1 MRSAY
6 LPTTLFALAFFAAA
20 APTPYLP
27 DGLTVQTNAGPVS
40 GFYNQTAP
48 NVRQFLG
55 IPFAQPPVEDLRFAP
70 PQPAQLR
77 SSTLNATAF
86 GPSCMQK
93 TSTAKTI
100 YTERVPQFLISGGQS
115 EDCLYLNVWAPE
127 VSASEKALLPV
138 FVYIPGGGFTSGGA
152 NSVYKFPDQWI
163 QRTQSHIVV
172 IIK

>member
-1 MRSAY
+1 MRVQYQLVAFSA
-6 LPTTLFALAFFAAA
+6 ALLSQA
-20 APTPYLP
+20 APIDSS
-27 DGLTVQTNAGPVS
+27 DGLLVQTNAGPVS
-40 GFYNQTAP
+40 GFYNESAP

-55 IPFAQPPVEDLRFAP
+55 IPYAQPPVEDLRFAP
-70 PQPAQLR
+70 PLPARLR

-86 GPSCMQK
+86 APSCMQK
-93 TSTAKTI
+93 TSPAKTI

-127 VSASEKALLPV
+127 TAASQKGPLPV

-163 QRTQSHIVV
+163 QRTQSHLVV